1 MTTNTSQP
9 SWTQAFRQYLRAIPK
24 GDFHPAEPSK
34 INRLEILCK
43 HPLPQSYREF
53 LELMGARPQRILGE
67 FQGDISIDEAIEI
80 YATEDNKPPENHL
93 IIGSGILNVF
103 ADITLDRSSG
113 NDPAI
118 WNCEDYE
125 LLNPIASTFTGF
137 LFQQAFLQWEL
148 APQPETLKFGVPA
161 GHLELGGDKA
171 SALPARFCLPQFQRR
186 LQLMRISRR
195 GQG

>member
-93 IIGSGILNVF
+93 IIGSGILNVLRTLPWIVLQETTQRF
-103 ADITLDRSSG
+103 GTARITSSSTRSLPLSPASFFNRPFSSG
-113 NDPAI
+113 NWP
-118 WNCEDYE
+118 
-125 LLNPIASTFTGF
+125 LNPK
-137 LFQQAFLQWEL
+137 
-148 APQPETLKFGVPA
+148 P
-161 GHLELGGDKA
+161 
-171 SALPARFCLPQFQRR
+171 
-186 LQLMRISRR
+186 
-195 GQG
+195 